1 MRTSLLTSKVIQS
14 LNLTT
19 RTYTVWDTQVPAL
32 GVRVY
37 ADGRRFYVTHLPA
50 TNKRLALVGQ
60 LSLKKARQHVQALQ
74 MSILEKGKGRA
85 GTVRL
90 LRFDVFVKEEWTDNV
105 CRTWKVS
112 TQGAARSALQKYLL
126 PEFGRYPVSHIE
138 ARHVHRW
145 FDELSQVYAGAAN
158 RNLDVLRSIFKY
170 ALKQGYCISN
180 PCDGLKQNRTKKVN
194 RFLSLDE
201 LSRLSVA
208 LRSVSQQGDMEA
220 CCCQVLKLVLLT
232 GCRISE
238 VTGLQW
244 SFVKGREWYL
254 PDSKTGAKVVYV
266 GKEAERL
273 VSAVSKQAW
282 SQQNESQD
290 DVFTP
295 LCDFVSRPIKVGT
308 VWQQV
313 RTLAN
318 IEDVR
323 IHDLRHTFASYAVLE
338 GYPLPMVSKLL
349 GHRRISST
357 LRYAHVDDA
366 QVSKSAQL
374 MGDTMSGLLVGG
386 SESIPKPK
394 KHKPARKSKAV
405 DKVKVIKQKADP
417 KPRGRP
423 TQTVLEFTDAEVIR
437 VRNELDFLSW

>member
-1 MRTSLLTSKVIQS
+1 MRTLLLTSKVIQS
-14 LNLTT
+14 LNSKT

-37 ADGRRFYVTHLPA
+37 ADGRRFYVTHLPT
-50 TNKRLALVGQ
+50 TNKRIALVGQ
-60 LSLKKARQHVQALQ
+60 LTLKKARQHVQALQ
-74 MSILEKGKGRA
+74 MSFLEKEKGRA
-85 GTVRL
+85 DTIRL
-90 LRFDVFVKEEWTDNV
+90 LRFDVFVKEEWTDKV
-105 CRTWKVS
+105 CRTWKS
-112 TQGAARSALQKYLL
+112 SSQGTARSALQRHLL
-126 PEFGRYPVSHIE
+126 PEFGRYPVSRIE
-138 ARHVHRW
+138 PRHVHRW
-145 FDELSQVYAGAAN
+145 FDELSQVYAGTAN

-170 ALKQGYCISN
+170 AVKQGYCVSN
-180 PCDGLKQNRTKKVN
+180 PCDGLKQNRKKKVN

-201 LSRLSVA
+201 LSRLNMA
-208 LRSVSQQGDMEA
+208 LKVVSQQGDMES

-244 SFVKGREWYL
+244 SFIKGREWYL
-254 PDSKTGAKVVYV
+254 PDSKTGSKVVYV

-273 VSAVSKQAW
+273 LSYVSKQAW
-282 SQQNESQD
+282 SQSNESQD

-295 LCDFVSRPIKVGT
+295 LCDFVSRPTKVGMI
-308 VWQQV
+308 WQQV
-313 RTLAN
+313 RALAN

-349 GHRRISST
+349 GHRRLSST
-357 LRYAHVDDA
+357 LRYAHVDDV

-374 MGDTMSGLLVGG
+374 MGDTISELLVG
-386 SESIPKPK
+386 ESIPKPR
-394 KHKPARKSKAV
+394 KHKPARKSKVVKAKEIKP
-405 DKVKVIKQKADP
+405 KVAS

-423 TQTVLEFTDAEVIR
+423 IQSVPDFTDEEVIR
-437 VRNELDFLSW
+437 IRNELDFLSW